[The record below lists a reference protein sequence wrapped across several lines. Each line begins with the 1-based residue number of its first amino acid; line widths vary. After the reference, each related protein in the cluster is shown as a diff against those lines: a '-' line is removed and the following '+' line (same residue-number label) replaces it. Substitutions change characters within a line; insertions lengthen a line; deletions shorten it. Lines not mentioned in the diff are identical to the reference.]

1 MVEIMT
7 LFGEI
12 KENTEQIL
20 PSAEEIIENAQKI
33 DIPFERLR
41 NLIEKHKEEFKVE
54 IQKQIEVQR
63 EKDLTKQIVTDIKIE
78 PDIIKLH

>member
-1 MVEIMT
+1 MKCETELLQRDMVEIMT

-54 IQKQIEVQR
+54 IQK
-63 EKDLTKQIVTDIKIE
+63 
-78 PDIIKLH
+78 

>member
-54 IQKQIEVQR
+54 KQKQIEVQR